1 MKDRC
6 FLLFVYYFIII
17 TDIEV
22 SDVSVNSLK
31 SRDRSM
37 DMTSGSIFPKII
49 RFTLPL
55 LLMGTLQLLYNAAD
69 IVVVGRWGSDASLA
83 AVSSTGALINLIVN
97 VFMGLS
103 VGTSV
108 VVAQH
113 FGAGRMKDVSE
124 TVHTSI
130 AVAAISGIAVGV
142 FGFFA
147 AKGMLEL
154 MDSPENV
161 IDLSALYVKIYF
173 IGMPANMLYNFGA
186 AVLRAVGDTKRPL
199 YYLSISGVINVILNL
214 IFVIAFK
221 MDVAGVALATIISQV
236 VSAVL
241 VLACLMHSDGAI
253 KLYVKKLRIHKDKL
267 INILSVGLPAGIQ
280 GSIFSISNVIIQS
293 SINFFG
299 DAAMAGSGAGANIE
313 GFIYM
318 AMNSVYQAAITFTS
332 QNFGAEKYRRIKTVA
347 FECMGL
353 VTAVGLSLGIIV
365 KLFDTQLLS
374 IYTDVQAEIE
384 FGVIRMSVILLT
396 YFLDGTMDV
405 MVGLLRGIGHS
416 VLPTVGTIAFVCG
429 FRMLWIFT
437 FFAQYKASVNNDP
450 AKSLTVLFLSY
461 PISWIMATLSHT
473 ICFLVIFGK
482 IVKKAKAEGKW

>member
-1 MKDRC
+1 MFFVLFYR
-6 FLLFVYYFIII
+6 LLFKI
-17 TDIEV
+17 IEV

-37 DMTSGSIFPKII
+37 DMTSGSIFPKIV

-130 AVAAISGIAVGV
+130 AVAAISGIAVGI

-214 IFVIAFK
+214 IFVIVFK

-241 VLACLMHSDGAI
+241 VLACLIHSDGAI
-253 KLYVKKLRIHKDKL
+253 KLYIKKLRIHKDKL
-267 INILSVGLPAGIQ
+267 LNILSVGLPAGIQ

-318 AMNSVYQAAITFTS
+318 AMNSVTFTS

-365 KLFDTQLLS
+365 KLFDSQLLS
-374 IYTDVQAEIE
+374 IYTDSQAEIE

-416 VLPTVGTIAFVCG
+416 VLPTIGTIAFVCG
-429 FRMLWIFT
+429 FRILWIFT
-437 FFAQYKASVNNDP
+437 YFAQYKASVGNDP

-461 PISWIMATLSHT
+461 PISWVMATLAHT

-482 IVKKAKAEGKW
+482 MVKKAKAEGKW

>member
-1 MKDRC
+1 MFAKTKNNYSSPAMRKD
-6 FLLFVYYFIII
+6 
-17 TDIEV
+17 
-22 SDVSVNSLK
+22 N
-31 SRDRSM
+31 SM
-37 DMTSGSIFPKII
+37 DMTSGSLFPKII
-49 RFTLPL
+49 RFTIPL

-69 IVVVGRWGSDASLA
+69 IVVVGRWGSESSLA

-103 VGTSV
+103 VGASV
-108 VVAQH
+108 VVSQH

-130 AVAAISGIAVGV
+130 AVAVICGVVVGI
-142 FGFFA
+142 FGMFT

-161 IDLSALYVKIYF
+161 IGLSALYVKIYF

-199 YYLSISGVINVILNL
+199 YYLTFSGIINVVLNL
-214 IFVIAFK
+214 VFVIGFK
-221 MDVAGVALATIISQV
+221 MDVAGVALATIISQM

-241 VLACLMHSDGAI
+241 VIACLMHSDGAI
-253 KLYVKKLRIHKDKL
+253 KLHLRKIRIYKDKL

-280 GSIFSISNVIIQS
+280 GSIFSVSNVLIQS

-318 AMNSVYQAAITFTS
+318 AMNSVYQAAITFTG
-332 QNFGAEKYRRIKTVA
+332 QNFGAKKYRRIKTVA

-353 VTAVGLSLGIIV
+353 VTAIGVVLGLTV

-374 IYTDVQAEIE
+374 IYTDNAQEIA
-384 FGVIRMSVILLT
+384 FGVTRMSVILIT
-396 YFLDGTMDV
+396 YFMDGTMDV
-405 MVGLLRGIGHS
+405 MVGMLRGIGHS
-416 VLPTVGTIAFVCG
+416 ILPTIGTIAFVCG
-429 FRMLWIFT
+429 LRIIWIYTVFS
-437 FFAQYKASVNNDP
+437 QYKINCGFDAE
-450 AKSLTVLFLSY
+450 KSLTVLFLSY
-461 PISWIMATLSHT
+461 PLSWLLATVAHT
-473 ICFLVIFGK
+473 ITFIIIFSG
-482 IVKKAKAEGKW
+482 IIKKAKADGSYC